1 MDNRRKRHE
10 HNMRAMETKLT
21 CVLNK
26 QHYYGDHDAKQ
37 TSARYGR

>member
-1 MDNRRKRHE
+1 MDNRRKKT
-10 HNMRAMETKLT
+10 HNMRDRETKLT